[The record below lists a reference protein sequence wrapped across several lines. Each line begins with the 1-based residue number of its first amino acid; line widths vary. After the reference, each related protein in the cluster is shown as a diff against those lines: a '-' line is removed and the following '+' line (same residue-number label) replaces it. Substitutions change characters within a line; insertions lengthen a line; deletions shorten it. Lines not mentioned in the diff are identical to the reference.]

1 MKAYSK
7 FLTGLVLAAAAAGCA
22 GETAE
27 ERAEAGADTL
37 PQTGSYYTRD
47 ADSGMA
53 VAGTA
58 TSSTLTAPAI
68 IPPVRLSLNRLA
80 AGSQADDDPNR
91 SAHKVLLADL
101 VAAMQTD
108 MNRLGVR
115 DNADLQALGDSV
127 VNEVGGGAGV
137 AEGPAAADVS
147 AHVERVER
155 LIALYESKIGAAGD
169 TSTGQAAGR

>member
-1 MKAYSK
+1 MRGYSR
-7 FLTGLVLAAAAAGCA
+7 FVAGVVLAVAASGCV

-27 ERAEAGADTL
+27 ERAAAGADTL
-37 PQTGSYYTRD
+37 PETGSYYTRD
-47 ADSGMA
+47 ADSGLA
-53 VAGTA
+53 VEGTA
-58 TSSTLTAPAI
+58 TSSMLTAPAI

-80 AGSQADDDPNR
+80 AGARSDDDPNR

-108 MNRLGVR
+108 LNRLGVS
-115 DNADLQALGDSV
+115 DNADLQTLGDSV

-137 AEGPAAADVS
+137 AEGPGPTDVK

-155 LIALYESKIGAAGD
+155 LITLYESKVGSA
-169 TSTGQAAGR
+169 R

>member
-1 MKAYSK
+1 MRVYSK
-7 FLTGLVLAAAAAGCA
+7 FIAGVVLAGAAAGCV

-27 ERAEAGADTL
+27 ERANAGADTL
-37 PQTGSYYTRD
+37 PQTGSYYARD

-53 VAGTA
+53 VEGTA
-58 TSSTLTAPAI
+58 TGSALTAPAI
-68 IPPVRLSLNRLA
+68 IPPVRLSLDRLT
-80 AGSQADDDPNR
+80 AGSRSDDDANR

-108 MNRLGVR
+108 MNRLGVS

-137 AEGPAAADVS
+137 AEGPAAADVR

-155 LIALYESKIGAAGD
+155 LITLYESKVGSAGAASA
-169 TSTGQAAGR
+169 TRPAGR